1 MRWAVI
7 RDPRFRR
14 PEAGGRNP
22 EAAAAVENGQTL
34 VYELILRT
42 STTDVTVFS
51 KSRYSLGF
59 AGEGATKHGE
69 LVVINTAG
77 DLLDLR

>member
-1 MRWAVI
+1 VRWAVI

-34 VYELILRT
+34 GYAVPVKVEAGK
-42 STTDVTVFS
+42 VTETV
-51 KSRYSLGF
+51 K
-59 AGEGATKHGE
+59 
-69 LVVINTAG
+69 VINWEKPFCCSKKWKTA
-77 DLLDLR
+77 